1 MPWHSNAKR
10 ITLSHSLCLL
20 GKEFM
25 AFRHG
30 CVISIRDITV
40 NVEFWTDLLPGSL
53 AWLCCN
59 SARGGANYAWL
70 LHKMS
75 VQQWGNH
82 LWSRFALSGCCSTS
96 LTQDTFFPLLFH
108 DNFCRYFLSKA
119 VQNIEYNLFKIWQIE
134 REASFYWKQWF
145 FSLKQLNIVF

>member
-1 MPWHSNAKR
+1 MPWHSNTKR
-10 ITLSHSLCLL
+10 ITLSYSLCLL

-75 VQQWGNH
+75 VQQWRNH

-96 LTQDTFFPLLFH
+96 LTQDTLFPLLFH
-108 DNFCRYFLSKA
+108 DHFLIG
-119 VQNIEYNLFKIWQIE
+119 VCFIRQRHNLFIIWQIE
-134 REASFYWKQWF
+134 KKERPHFTENNVL
-145 FSLKQLNIVF
+145 SLK